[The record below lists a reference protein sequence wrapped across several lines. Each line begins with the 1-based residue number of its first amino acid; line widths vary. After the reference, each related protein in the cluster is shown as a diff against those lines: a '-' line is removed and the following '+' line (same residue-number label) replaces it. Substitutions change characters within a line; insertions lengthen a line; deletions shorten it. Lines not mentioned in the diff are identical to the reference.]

1 MKKFKQKANS
11 GVKNATPRFINLGTY
26 TSPEIIEEQNNDFVK
41 YGADNN
47 YFGFLNDLFNGSPT
61 NSAAINGISQLIAGR
76 GIDALDSSKKP
87 NEYAVMKK
95 LFTDDCL
102 SRLAI
107 DLKLF
112 GQASI
117 QVIYNADRS
126 KIAQVEHYPVETLRA
141 EKCNEESGDIEGYYY
156 SPDWT
161 QVKNGDELKRI
172 PAFGFSN
179 EDIEILY
186 IKPYK
191 SGYYYYSPVDY
202 QGATQYIEMES
213 EISNFH
219 LNSLLNGMA
228 PSMLMNM
235 NSGIPDEDTQR
246 EIENKI
252 YQKYTG
258 TSNAG
263 RIILAFNNGSEE
275 QATVETIQLS
285 DAHQQYQFLS
295 EESSQKIIIGHRIT
309 SPLLLGINKSTGF
322 SSNSDELRQASI
334 LFDNTVIAPFQDLIL
349 KAFDTILAYNE
360 MSLKLYI
367 KTLQPLEFV
376 DLTNATT
383 AEEIEEQTGQKL
395 SLSSKEIDGKTA
407 YDTKEEAEAIAKE
420 MGCGGHHEHEVDGKT
435 WYMPCK
441 SHDLKEPCWD
451 DYEQIGTK
459 IKDGKEVPNCVPLS
473 DADKMRK
480 DLYEKLKDIG
490 EDEDLSEWELID
502 ATPANEYDKNIHSAL
517 NLASVVRS
525 TPSKTSDQDT
535 LILKVRYAYAGNNN
549 PQRDFCQKMFN
560 NKIYRVEDLDSDNPN
575 YNGNADG
582 VNPGLGI
589 DGANN
594 YNIWLYKGGVNCRHY
609 WERRTYLRKNNKKI
623 TVTEAR
629 RRISELDPSLRKEAQ
644 IEKNAPEVAQTANA
658 GNDYWRYNN

>member
-1 MKKFKQKANS
+1 MKKSKKKTTS
-11 GVKNATPRFINLGTY
+11 GVVQNSVPRFINLGTY
-26 TSPEIIEEQNNDFVK
+26 TSPEIVEEQNNDFVK

-61 NSAAINGISQLIAGR
+61 NSAAINGIAQLIAGR
-76 GIDALDSSKKP
+76 GVDALDSNQKP
-87 NEYAVMKK
+87 NEYATMKK
-95 LFTDDCL
+95 LFTDECL

-112 GQASI
+112 GQASL
-117 QVIYNADRS
+117 QVIYNADHS
-126 KIAQVEHYPVETLRA
+126 KVVQAEHYPVETLRA
-141 EKCNEESGDIEGYYY
+141 EKCSSESGDIEAYYY
-156 SPDWT
+156 SPDWS

-179 EDIEILY
+179 EDIEVLY

-263 RIILAFNNGSEE
+263 RIILAFNNNADE

-349 KAFDTILAYNE
+349 KAFDSILAYNE
-360 MSLKLYI
+360 MSLKLYV

-376 DLTNATT
+376 DLTNANST
-383 AEEIEEQTGQKL
+383 EEVEEQTGQKRDFSDERPKL
-395 SLSSKEIDGKTA
+395 TDE
-407 YDTKEEAEAIAKE
+407 IAKALLDRLE
-420 MGCGGHHEHEVDGKT
+420 N
-435 WYMPCK
+435 
-441 SHDLKEPCWD
+441 L
-451 DYEQIGTK
+451 
-459 IKDGKEVPNCVPLS
+459 
-473 DADKMRK
+473 
-480 DLYEKLKDIG
+480 G
-490 EDEDLSEWELID
+490 EEEDLDDWELID
-502 ATPANEYDKNIHSAL
+502 STPANEYDDNIHSAL
-517 NLASVVRS
+517 SLASVVSS
-525 TPSKTSDQDT
+525 TPSQTSEQDT
-535 LILKVRYAYAGNNN
+535 SILKVRYAYMGSNN
-549 PQRDFCQKMFN
+549 PERDFCQKMWAAK
-560 NKIYRVEDLDSDNPN
+560 KIYRKEDLDKQSSDNSELSPS
-575 YNGNADG
+575 GSST
-582 VNPGLGI
+582 
-589 DGANN
+589 
-594 YNIWLYKGGVNCRHY
+594 YNIWLYKGGVNCKHY
-609 WERRTYLRKNNKKI
+609 WERRTYLRKNNQKI

-629 RRISELDPSLRKEAQ
+629 RRINELDPSLRKEAE
-644 IEKNAPEVAQTANA
+644 IEKNAPEVAQIAKSS
-658 GNDYWRYNN
+658 NDYWRYNN

>member
-1 MKKFKQKANS
+1 MKKSKKKTTS
-11 GVKNATPRFINLGTY
+11 GVVQNSVPRFINLGTY
-26 TSPEIIEEQNNDFVK
+26 TSPEIVEEQNNDFVK

-61 NSAAINGISQLIAGR
+61 NSAAINGIAQLIAGR
-76 GIDALDSSKKP
+76 GVDALDSNQKP
-87 NEYAVMKK
+87 NEYATMKK
-95 LFTDDCL
+95 LFTDECL

-112 GQASI
+112 GQASL
-117 QVIYNADRS
+117 QVIYNTDHS
-126 KIAQVEHYPVETLRA
+126 KVVQAEHYPVETLRA
-141 EKCNEESGDIEGYYY
+141 EKCSSESGDIEAYYY
-156 SPDWT
+156 SPDWS

-263 RIILAFNNGSEE
+263 RIILAFNNNADE

-349 KAFDTILAYNE
+349 KAFDSILAYNE
-360 MSLKLYI
+360 MSLKLYV

-376 DLTNATT
+376 DLTNANST
-383 AEEIEEQTGQKL
+383 EEVEEQTGQKRDFSDERPKL
-395 SLSSKEIDGKTA
+395 T
-407 YDTKEEAEAIAKE
+407 EEIAKALLDRLE
-420 MGCGGHHEHEVDGKT
+420 N
-435 WYMPCK
+435 
-441 SHDLKEPCWD
+441 L
-451 DYEQIGTK
+451 
-459 IKDGKEVPNCVPLS
+459 
-473 DADKMRK
+473 
-480 DLYEKLKDIG
+480 G
-490 EDEDLSEWELID
+490 EEEDLDDWELID
-502 ATPANEYDKNIHSAL
+502 STPANEYDDNIHSAL
-517 NLASVVRS
+517 SLASVVSS
-525 TPSKTSDQDT
+525 TPSQTSEQDT
-535 LILKVRYAYAGNNN
+535 SILKVRYAYMGSNN
-549 PQRDFCQKMFN
+549 PERDFCQKMWAAK
-560 NKIYRVEDLDSDNPN
+560 KIYRKEDLDKQSSDNSELSPS
-575 YNGNADG
+575 GSST
-582 VNPGLGI
+582 
-589 DGANN
+589 
-594 YNIWLYKGGVNCRHY
+594 YNIWLYKGGVNCKHY

-629 RRISELDPSLRKEAQ
+629 RRIKELDPSLRKEAE
-644 IEKNAPEVAQTANA
+644 IEKNAPEVAQIAKSS
-658 GNDYWRYNN
+658 NDYWRYNN

>member
-1 MKKFKQKANS
+1 MKKSKKKTTS
-11 GVKNATPRFINLGTY
+11 GVVQNSVPRFINLGTY
-26 TSPEIIEEQNNDFVK
+26 TSPEIVEEQNNDFVK

-61 NSAAINGISQLIAGR
+61 NSAAINGIAQLIAGR
-76 GIDALDSSKKP
+76 GVDALDSNQKP
-87 NEYAVMKK
+87 NEYATMKK
-95 LFTDDCL
+95 LFTDECL

-112 GQASI
+112 GQASL
-117 QVIYNADRS
+117 QVIYNADHS
-126 KIAQVEHYPVETLRA
+126 KVVQAEHYPVETLRA
-141 EKCNEESGDIEGYYY
+141 EKCSSESGDIEAYYY
-156 SPDWT
+156 SPDWS

-263 RIILAFNNGSEE
+263 RIILAFNNNADE

-334 LFDNTVIAPFQDLIL
+334 LFDNTVIAPFQALIL
-349 KAFDTILAYNE
+349 KAFDSILAYNE
-360 MSLKLYI
+360 MSLKLYV

-376 DLTNATT
+376 DLTNANS
-383 AEEIEEQTGQKL
+383 AEEVEEQTGQKRDFSDERPKL
-395 SLSSKEIDGKTA
+395 TDE
-407 YDTKEEAEAIAKE
+407 IAKALLDRLE
-420 MGCGGHHEHEVDGKT
+420 G
-435 WYMPCK
+435 
-441 SHDLKEPCWD
+441 L
-451 DYEQIGTK
+451 
-459 IKDGKEVPNCVPLS
+459 
-473 DADKMRK
+473 
-480 DLYEKLKDIG
+480 G
-490 EDEDLSEWELID
+490 EEEDLDDWELID
-502 ATPANEYDKNIHSAL
+502 STPANEYDDNIHSAL
-517 NLASVVRS
+517 SLASVVSS
-525 TPSKTSDQDT
+525 TPSQTSEQDT
-535 LILKVRYAYAGNNN
+535 SILKVRYAYMGSNN
-549 PQRDFCQKMFN
+549 PERDFCQKMWAAK
-560 NKIYRVEDLDSDNPN
+560 KIYRKEDLDKQSSDNSELSPS
-575 YNGNADG
+575 GSST
-582 VNPGLGI
+582 
-589 DGANN
+589 
-594 YNIWLYKGGVNCRHY
+594 YNIWLYKGGVNCKHY

-629 RRISELDPSLRKEAQ
+629 RRINELDPSLRKEAE
-644 IEKNAPEVAQTANA
+644 IEKNAPEVAQIAKSS
-658 GNDYWRYNN
+658 NDYWRYNN

>member
-1 MKKFKQKANS
+1 MKKSKKKTTS
-11 GVKNATPRFINLGTY
+11 GVVQNSVPRFINLGTY
-26 TSPEIIEEQNNDFVK
+26 TSPEIVEEQNNDFVK

-61 NSAAINGISQLIAGR
+61 NSAAINGIAQLIAGR
-76 GIDALDSSKKP
+76 GVDALDSNQKP
-87 NEYAVMKK
+87 NEYATMKK
-95 LFTDDCL
+95 LFTDECL

-112 GQASI
+112 GQASL
-117 QVIYNADRS
+117 QVIYNADHS
-126 KIAQVEHYPVETLRA
+126 KVVQAEHYPVETLRA
-141 EKCNEESGDIEGYYY
+141 EKCSSESGDIEAYYY
-156 SPDWT
+156 SPDWS

-263 RIILAFNNGSEE
+263 RIILAFNNNADE

-334 LFDNTVIAPFQDLIL
+334 LFDNTVIAPFQALIL
-349 KAFDTILAYNE
+349 KAFDSILAYNE
-360 MSLKLYI
+360 MSLKLYV

-376 DLTNATT
+376 DLTNANNT
-383 AEEIEEQTGQKL
+383 EEVEEQTGQKRDFSDERPKL
-395 SLSSKEIDGKTA
+395 TDE
-407 YDTKEEAEAIAKE
+407 IAKALLDRLE
-420 MGCGGHHEHEVDGKT
+420 G
-435 WYMPCK
+435 
-441 SHDLKEPCWD
+441 L
-451 DYEQIGTK
+451 
-459 IKDGKEVPNCVPLS
+459 
-473 DADKMRK
+473 
-480 DLYEKLKDIG
+480 G
-490 EDEDLSEWELID
+490 EEEDLDDWELID
-502 ATPANEYDKNIHSAL
+502 STPANEYDDNIHSAL
-517 NLASVVRS
+517 SLASVVSS
-525 TPSKTSDQDT
+525 TPSQTSEQDT
-535 LILKVRYAYAGNNN
+535 SILKVRYAYMGSNN
-549 PQRDFCQKMFN
+549 PERDFCQKMWAAK
-560 NKIYRVEDLDSDNPN
+560 KIYRKEDLDKQSSDNSELSPS
-575 YNGNADG
+575 GSST
-582 VNPGLGI
+582 
-589 DGANN
+589 
-594 YNIWLYKGGVNCRHY
+594 YNIWLYKGGVNCKHY

-629 RRISELDPSLRKEAQ
+629 RRINELDPSLRKEAQ
-644 IEKNAPEVAQTANA
+644 IEKNAPEVAQIAKSS
-658 GNDYWRYNN
+658 NDYWRYNN

>member
-1 MKKFKQKANS
+1 MKKSKKKTTS
-11 GVKNATPRFINLGTY
+11 GVVQNSVPRFINLGTY
-26 TSPEIIEEQNNDFVK
+26 TSPEIVEEQNNDFVK

-61 NSAAINGISQLIAGR
+61 NSAAINGIAQLIAGR
-76 GIDALDSSKKP
+76 GVDALDSNQKP
-87 NEYAVMKK
+87 NEYATMKK
-95 LFTDDCL
+95 LFTDECL

-112 GQASI
+112 GQASL
-117 QVIYNADRS
+117 QVIYNADHS
-126 KIAQVEHYPVETLRA
+126 KVVQAEHYPVETLRA
-141 EKCNEESGDIEGYYY
+141 EKCSSESGDIEAYYY
-156 SPDWT
+156 SPDWS

-263 RIILAFNNGSEE
+263 RIILAFNNNADE

-322 SSNSDELRQASI
+322 SSNSEELRQASI

-349 KAFDTILAYNE
+349 KAFDSILSYNE
-360 MSLKLYI
+360 MSLKLYV

-376 DLTNATT
+376 DLTNANST
-383 AEEIEEQTGQKL
+383 EEVEEQTGQKL

-407 YDTKEEAEAIAKE
+407 YDTKEEAETVAKE
-420 MGCGGHHEHEVDGKT
+420 MGCAGYHEHEIDGNI
-435 WYMPCK
+435 WYMPCQ
-441 SHDLKEPCWD
+441 SHTDLSK
-451 DYEQIGTK
+451 
-459 IKDGKEVPNCVPLS
+459 KDERP
-473 DADKMRK
+473 
-480 DLYEKLKDIG
+480 KLTDEIAKALLDRLENLG
-490 EDEDLSEWELID
+490 EEEDLDDWELID
-502 ATPANEYDKNIHSAL
+502 STPANEYDDNIHSAL
-517 NLASVVRS
+517 SLASVVSS
-525 TPSKTSDQDT
+525 TPSQTSEQDT
-535 LILKVRYAYAGNNN
+535 SILKVRYAYMGSNN
-549 PQRDFCQKMFN
+549 PEREFCQKMWAAK
-560 NKIYRVEDLDSDNPN
+560 KIYRKEDLDKQSSDNSELSPS
-575 YNGNADG
+575 GSST
-582 VNPGLGI
+582 
-589 DGANN
+589 
-594 YNIWLYKGGVNCRHY
+594 YNIWLYKGGVNCKHY

-629 RRISELDPSLRKEAQ
+629 RRINELDPSLRKEAE
-644 IEKNAPEVAQTANA
+644 IEKNAPEVAQIAKSS
-658 GNDYWRYNN
+658 NDYWRYNN

>member
-1 MKKFKQKANS
+1 MKKSKKKTTS
-11 GVKNATPRFINLGTY
+11 GVVKNSVPRFINLGTY
-26 TSPEIIEEQNNDFVK
+26 TSPEIVEEQNNDFVK

-61 NSAAINGISQLIAGR
+61 NSAAINGIAQLIAGR
-76 GIDALDSSKKP
+76 GVDALDSNQKP
-87 NEYAVMKK
+87 NEYATMKK
-95 LFTDDCL
+95 LFTDECL

-112 GQASI
+112 GQASL
-117 QVIYNADRS
+117 QVIYNADHS
-126 KIAQVEHYPVETLRA
+126 KVVQAEHYPVETLRA
-141 EKCNEESGDIEGYYY
+141 EKCSSESGDIEAYYY
-156 SPDWT
+156 SPDWS

-263 RIILAFNNGSEE
+263 RIILAFNNNADE

-349 KAFDTILAYNE
+349 KAFDSILSYNE
-360 MSLKLYI
+360 MSLKLYV

-376 DLTNATT
+376 DLTNANS
-383 AEEIEEQTGQKL
+383 AEEVEEQTGQKRDFSDERPKL
-395 SLSSKEIDGKTA
+395 TDE
-407 YDTKEEAEAIAKE
+407 IAKALLDRLE
-420 MGCGGHHEHEVDGKT
+420 N
-435 WYMPCK
+435 
-441 SHDLKEPCWD
+441 L
-451 DYEQIGTK
+451 
-459 IKDGKEVPNCVPLS
+459 
-473 DADKMRK
+473 
-480 DLYEKLKDIG
+480 G
-490 EDEDLSEWELID
+490 EEEDLDDWELID
-502 ATPANEYDKNIHSAL
+502 STPANEYDDNIHSAL
-517 NLASVVRS
+517 SLASVVSS
-525 TPSKTSDQDT
+525 TPSQTSEQDT
-535 LILKVRYAYAGNNN
+535 SILKVRYAYMGSNN
-549 PQRDFCQKMFN
+549 PERDFCQKMWAAK
-560 NKIYRVEDLDSDNPN
+560 KIYRKEDLDKQSSDNSELSPSGSN
-575 YNGNADG
+575 T
-582 VNPGLGI
+582 
-589 DGANN
+589 
-594 YNIWLYKGGVNCRHY
+594 YNIWLYKGGVNCKHY
-609 WERRTYLRKNNKKI
+609 WERRTYLRKNNQKI

-629 RRISELDPSLRKEAQ
+629 RRINELDPSLRKEAE
-644 IEKNAPEVAQTANA
+644 IEKNAPEVAQIAKSS
-658 GNDYWRYNN
+658 NDYWRYNN

>member
-1 MKKFKQKANS
+1 MKKSKKKTTS
-11 GVKNATPRFINLGTY
+11 GVVQNSVPRFINLGTY
-26 TSPEIIEEQNNDFVK
+26 TSPEIVEEQNNDFVK

-61 NSAAINGISQLIAGR
+61 NSAAINGIAQLIAGR
-76 GIDALDSSKKP
+76 GVDALDSNQKP
-87 NEYAVMKK
+87 NEYATMKK
-95 LFTDDCL
+95 LFTDECL

-112 GQASI
+112 GQASL
-117 QVIYNADRS
+117 QVIYNADHS
-126 KIAQVEHYPVETLRA
+126 KVVQAEHYPVETLRA
-141 EKCNEESGDIEGYYY
+141 EKCSSESGDIEAYYY
-156 SPDWT
+156 SPDWS

-263 RIILAFNNGSEE
+263 RIILAFNNNADE

-334 LFDNTVIAPFQDLIL
+334 LFDNTVIAPFQALIL
-349 KAFDTILAYNE
+349 KAFDSILSYNE
-360 MSLKLYI
+360 MSLKLYV

-376 DLTNATT
+376 DLTNANS
-383 AEEIEEQTGQKL
+383 AEEIEEQTGQKRDFSDERPKL
-395 SLSSKEIDGKTA
+395 TDE
-407 YDTKEEAEAIAKE
+407 IAKALLDRLE
-420 MGCGGHHEHEVDGKT
+420 G
-435 WYMPCK
+435 
-441 SHDLKEPCWD
+441 L
-451 DYEQIGTK
+451 
-459 IKDGKEVPNCVPLS
+459 
-473 DADKMRK
+473 
-480 DLYEKLKDIG
+480 G
-490 EDEDLSEWELID
+490 EEEDLDDWELID
-502 ATPANEYDKNIHSAL
+502 STPANEYDDNIHSAL
-517 NLASVVRS
+517 SLASVVSS
-525 TPSKTSDQDT
+525 TPSQTSEQDT
-535 LILKVRYAYAGNNN
+535 SILKVRYAYMGSNN
-549 PQRDFCQKMFN
+549 PERDFCQKMWAAK
-560 NKIYRVEDLDSDNPN
+560 KIYRKEDLDKQSSDNSELSPS
-575 YNGNADG
+575 GSST
-582 VNPGLGI
+582 
-589 DGANN
+589 
-594 YNIWLYKGGVNCRHY
+594 YNIWLYKGGVNCKHY

-629 RRISELDPSLRKEAQ
+629 RRINELDPSLRKEAQ
-644 IEKNAPEVAQTANA
+644 IEKNAPEVAQIAKSS
-658 GNDYWRYNN
+658 NDYWRYNN

>member
-1 MKKFKQKANS
+1 MKKSKKKTTS
-11 GVKNATPRFINLGTY
+11 GVVQNSVPRFINLGTY
-26 TSPEIIEEQNNDFVK
+26 TSPEIVEEQNNDFVK

-61 NSAAINGISQLIAGR
+61 NSAAINGIAQLIAGR
-76 GIDALDSSKKP
+76 GVDALDSNQKP
-87 NEYAVMKK
+87 NEYATMKK
-95 LFTDDCL
+95 LFTDECL

-112 GQASI
+112 GQASL
-117 QVIYNADRS
+117 QVIYNADHS
-126 KIAQVEHYPVETLRA
+126 KVVQAEHYPVETLRA
-141 EKCNEESGDIEGYYY
+141 EKCSSESGDIEAYYY
-156 SPDWT
+156 SPDWS

-263 RIILAFNNGSEE
+263 RIILAFNNNADE

-349 KAFDTILAYNE
+349 KAFDSILAYNE
-360 MSLKLYI
+360 MSLKLYV

-376 DLTNATT
+376 DLTNANNT
-383 AEEIEEQTGQKL
+383 EEVEEQTGQKRDFSDERPKL
-395 SLSSKEIDGKTA
+395 TDE
-407 YDTKEEAEAIAKE
+407 IAKALLDRLE
-420 MGCGGHHEHEVDGKT
+420 N
-435 WYMPCK
+435 
-441 SHDLKEPCWD
+441 L
-451 DYEQIGTK
+451 
-459 IKDGKEVPNCVPLS
+459 
-473 DADKMRK
+473 
-480 DLYEKLKDIG
+480 G
-490 EDEDLSEWELID
+490 EEEDLDDWELID
-502 ATPANEYDKNIHSAL
+502 STPANEYDDNIHSAL
-517 NLASVVRS
+517 SLASVVSS
-525 TPSKTSDQDT
+525 TPSQTSEQDT
-535 LILKVRYAYAGNNN
+535 SILKVRYAYMGSNN
-549 PQRDFCQKMFN
+549 PERDFCQKMWAAK
-560 NKIYRVEDLDSDNPN
+560 KIYRKEDLDKQSSDNSELSPS
-575 YNGNADG
+575 GSST
-582 VNPGLGI
+582 
-589 DGANN
+589 
-594 YNIWLYKGGVNCRHY
+594 YNIWLYKGGVNCKHY
-609 WERRTYLRKNNKKI
+609 WERRTYLRKNNQKI

-629 RRISELDPSLRKEAQ
+629 RRINELDPSLRKEAE
-644 IEKNAPEVAQTANA
+644 IEKNAPEVAQIAKSS
-658 GNDYWRYNN
+658 NDYWRYNN

>member
-1 MKKFKQKANS
+1 MKKSKKKTTS
-11 GVKNATPRFINLGTY
+11 GVVQNSVPRFINLGTY
-26 TSPEIIEEQNNDFVK
+26 TSPEIVEEQNNDFVK

-61 NSAAINGISQLIAGR
+61 NSAAINGIAQLIAGR
-76 GIDALDSSKKP
+76 GVDALDSNQKP
-87 NEYAVMKK
+87 NEYATMKK
-95 LFTDDCL
+95 LFTDECL

-112 GQASI
+112 GQASL
-117 QVIYNADRS
+117 QVIYNADHS
-126 KIAQVEHYPVETLRA
+126 KVVQAEHYPVETLRA
-141 EKCNEESGDIEGYYY
+141 EKCSSESGDIEAYYY
-156 SPDWT
+156 SPDWS

-263 RIILAFNNGSEE
+263 RIILAFNNNADE

-349 KAFDTILAYNE
+349 KAFDSILAYNE
-360 MSLKLYI
+360 MSLKLYV

-376 DLTNATT
+376 DLTNANST
-383 AEEIEEQTGQKL
+383 EEVEEQTGQKRDFSDERPKL
-395 SLSSKEIDGKTA
+395 TDE
-407 YDTKEEAEAIAKE
+407 IAKALLDRLE
-420 MGCGGHHEHEVDGKT
+420 N
-435 WYMPCK
+435 
-441 SHDLKEPCWD
+441 L
-451 DYEQIGTK
+451 
-459 IKDGKEVPNCVPLS
+459 
-473 DADKMRK
+473 
-480 DLYEKLKDIG
+480 G
-490 EDEDLSEWELID
+490 EEEDLDDWELID
-502 ATPANEYDKNIHSAL
+502 STPANEYDDNIHSAL
-517 NLASVVRS
+517 SLASVVSS
-525 TPSKTSDQDT
+525 TPSQTSEQDT
-535 LILKVRYAYAGNNN
+535 SILKVRYAYMGSNN
-549 PQRDFCQKMFN
+549 PERDFCQKMWAAK
-560 NKIYRVEDLDSDNPN
+560 KIYRKEDLDKQSSDNSELSPS
-575 YNGNADG
+575 GSST
-582 VNPGLGI
+582 
-589 DGANN
+589 
-594 YNIWLYKGGVNCRHY
+594 YNIWLYKGGVNCKHY
-609 WERRTYLRKNNKKI
+609 WERRTYLKKNNKKI

-629 RRISELDPSLRKEAQ
+629 RRINELDPSLRKEAE
-644 IEKNAPEVAQTANA
+644 IEKNAPEVAQIAKSS
-658 GNDYWRYNN
+658 NDYWRYNN

>member
-1 MKKFKQKANS
+1 MKKSKKKTTS
-11 GVKNATPRFINLGTY
+11 GVVQNSVPRFINLGTY
-26 TSPEIIEEQNNDFVK
+26 TSPEIVEEQNNDFVK

-61 NSAAINGISQLIAGR
+61 NSAAINGIAQLIAGR
-76 GIDALDSSKKP
+76 GVDALDSNQKP
-87 NEYAVMKK
+87 NEYATMKK
-95 LFTDDCL
+95 LFTDECL

-112 GQASI
+112 GQASL
-117 QVIYNADRS
+117 QVIYNADHS
-126 KIAQVEHYPVETLRA
+126 KVVQAEHYPVETLRA
-141 EKCNEESGDIEGYYY
+141 EKCSSESGDIEAYYY
-156 SPDWT
+156 SPDWS

-263 RIILAFNNGSEE
+263 RIILAFNNNADE

-334 LFDNTVIAPFQDLIL
+334 LFDNTVIVPFQDLIL
-349 KAFDTILAYNE
+349 KAFDSILAYNE

-376 DLTNATT
+376 DLTNANS
-383 AEEIEEQTGQKL
+383 AEEVEEQTGQKRDFSDERPKL
-395 SLSSKEIDGKTA
+395 TDE
-407 YDTKEEAEAIAKE
+407 IAKALLDRLE
-420 MGCGGHHEHEVDGKT
+420 
-435 WYMPCK
+435 
-441 SHDLKEPCWD
+441 SL
-451 DYEQIGTK
+451 
-459 IKDGKEVPNCVPLS
+459 
-473 DADKMRK
+473 
-480 DLYEKLKDIG
+480 G
-490 EDEDLSEWELID
+490 EEEDLDDWELID
-502 ATPANEYDKNIHSAL
+502 STPANEYDDNIHSAL
-517 NLASVVRS
+517 SLASVVSS
-525 TPSKTSDQDT
+525 TPSQTSEQDT
-535 LILKVRYAYAGNNN
+535 SILKVRYAYMGSNN
-549 PQRDFCQKMFN
+549 PEREFCKKMWAAK
-560 NKIYRVEDLDSDNPN
+560 KIYRKEDLDKQSSDNSELSPS
-575 YNGNADG
+575 GSST
-582 VNPGLGI
+582 
-589 DGANN
+589 
-594 YNIWLYKGGVNCRHY
+594 YNIWLYKGGVNCKHY

-629 RRISELDPSLRKEAQ
+629 RRINELDPSLRKEAE
-644 IEKNAPEVAQTANA
+644 IEKNAPEVAQIAKSS
-658 GNDYWRYNN
+658 NDYWRYNN

>member
-1 MKKFKQKANS
+1 MKKSKKKTTS
-11 GVKNATPRFINLGTY
+11 GVVKNSVPRFINLGTY
-26 TSPEIIEEQNNDFVK
+26 TSPEIVEEQNNDFVK

-61 NSAAINGISQLIAGR
+61 NSAAINGIAQLIAGR
-76 GIDALDSSKKP
+76 GVDALDSNQKP
-87 NEYAVMKK
+87 NEYATMKK
-95 LFTDDCL
+95 LFTDECL

-112 GQASI
+112 GQASL
-117 QVIYNADRS
+117 QVIYNADHS
-126 KIAQVEHYPVETLRA
+126 KVVQAEHYPVETLRA
-141 EKCNEESGDIEGYYY
+141 EKCSSESGDIEAYYY
-156 SPDWT
+156 SPDWSK
-161 QVKNGDELKRI
+161 VKNGDELKRI

-263 RIILAFNNGSEE
+263 RIILAFNNNADE

-334 LFDNTVIAPFQDLIL
+334 LFDNTVIVPFQDLIL
-349 KAFDTILAYNE
+349 KAFDSILAYNE

-376 DLTNATT
+376 DLTNANS
-383 AEEIEEQTGQKL
+383 AEEVEEQTGQKRDFSDERPKL
-395 SLSSKEIDGKTA
+395 TDE
-407 YDTKEEAEAIAKE
+407 IAKALLDRLE
-420 MGCGGHHEHEVDGKT
+420 
-435 WYMPCK
+435 
-441 SHDLKEPCWD
+441 SL
-451 DYEQIGTK
+451 
-459 IKDGKEVPNCVPLS
+459 
-473 DADKMRK
+473 
-480 DLYEKLKDIG
+480 G
-490 EDEDLSEWELID
+490 EEEDLDDWELID
-502 ATPANEYDKNIHSAL
+502 STPANEYDDNIHSAL
-517 NLASVVRS
+517 SLASVVSS
-525 TPSKTSDQDT
+525 TPSQTSEQDT
-535 LILKVRYAYAGNNN
+535 SILKVRYAYMGSNN
-549 PQRDFCQKMFN
+549 PEREFCKKMWAAK
-560 NKIYRVEDLDSDNPN
+560 KIYRKEDLDKQSSDNSELSPS
-575 YNGNADG
+575 GSST
-582 VNPGLGI
+582 
-589 DGANN
+589 
-594 YNIWLYKGGVNCRHY
+594 YNIWLYKGGVNCKHY

-629 RRISELDPSLRKEAQ
+629 RRINELDPSLRKEAE
-644 IEKNAPEVAQTANA
+644 IEKNAPEVAQIAKSS
-658 GNDYWRYNN
+658 NDYWRYNN

>member
-1 MKKFKQKANS
+1 MKKSKKKTTS
-11 GVKNATPRFINLGTY
+11 GVVQNSVPRFINLGTY
-26 TSPEIIEEQNNDFVK
+26 TSPEIVEEQNNDFVK

-61 NSAAINGISQLIAGR
+61 NSAAINGIAQLIAGR
-76 GIDALDSSKKP
+76 GVDALDSNQKP
-87 NEYAVMKK
+87 NEYATMKK
-95 LFTDDCL
+95 LFTDECL

-112 GQASI
+112 GQASL
-117 QVIYNADRS
+117 QVIYNADHS
-126 KIAQVEHYPVETLRA
+126 KVVQAEHYPVETLRA
-141 EKCNEESGDIEGYYY
+141 EKCSSESGDIEAYYY
-156 SPDWT
+156 SPDWS
-161 QVKNGDELKRI
+161 QVKNGDKLKRI

-263 RIILAFNNGSEE
+263 RIILAFNNNADE

-349 KAFDTILAYNE
+349 KAFDSILAYNE
-360 MSLKLYI
+360 MSLKLYV

-376 DLTNATT
+376 DLTNANNT
-383 AEEIEEQTGQKL
+383 EEVEEQTGQKRDFSDERPKL
-395 SLSSKEIDGKTA
+395 TDE
-407 YDTKEEAEAIAKE
+407 IAKALLDRLE
-420 MGCGGHHEHEVDGKT
+420 N
-435 WYMPCK
+435 
-441 SHDLKEPCWD
+441 L
-451 DYEQIGTK
+451 
-459 IKDGKEVPNCVPLS
+459 
-473 DADKMRK
+473 
-480 DLYEKLKDIG
+480 G
-490 EDEDLSEWELID
+490 EEEDLDDWELID
-502 ATPANEYDKNIHSAL
+502 STPANEYDDNIHSAL
-517 NLASVVRS
+517 SLASVVSS
-525 TPSKTSDQDT
+525 TPSQTSEQDT
-535 LILKVRYAYAGNNN
+535 SILKVRYAYMGSNN
-549 PQRDFCQKMFN
+549 PEREFCQKMWAAK
-560 NKIYRVEDLDSDNPN
+560 KIYRKEDLDKQSSDNSELSPS
-575 YNGNADG
+575 GSST
-582 VNPGLGI
+582 
-589 DGANN
+589 
-594 YNIWLYKGGVNCRHY
+594 YNIWLYKGGVNCKHY
-609 WERRTYLRKNNKKI
+609 WERRTYLRKNNQKI

-629 RRISELDPSLRKEAQ
+629 RRINELDPSLRKEAE
-644 IEKNAPEVAQTANA
+644 IEKNAPEVAQIAKSS
-658 GNDYWRYNN
+658 NDYWRYNN

>member
-1 MKKFKQKANS
+1 MKKSKKKTTS
-11 GVKNATPRFINLGTY
+11 GVVQNSVPRFINLGTY
-26 TSPEIIEEQNNDFVK
+26 TSPEIVEEQNNDFVK

-61 NSAAINGISQLIAGR
+61 NSAAINGIAQLIAGR
-76 GIDALDSSKKP
+76 GVDALDSNQKP
-87 NEYAVMKK
+87 NEYATMKK
-95 LFTDDCL
+95 LFTDECL

-112 GQASI
+112 GQASL
-117 QVIYNADRS
+117 QVIYNADHS
-126 KIAQVEHYPVETLRA
+126 KVVQAEHYPVETLRA
-141 EKCNEESGDIEGYYY
+141 EKCSSESGDIEAYYY
-156 SPDWT
+156 SPDWS

-263 RIILAFNNGSEE
+263 RIILAFNNNADE

-349 KAFDTILAYNE
+349 KAFDSILAYNE
-360 MSLKLYI
+360 MSLKLYV

-376 DLTNATT
+376 DLTNANST
-383 AEEIEEQTGQKL
+383 EEVEEQTGQKRDFSDERPKL
-395 SLSSKEIDGKTA
+395 TDE
-407 YDTKEEAEAIAKE
+407 IAKALLDRLE
-420 MGCGGHHEHEVDGKT
+420 G
-435 WYMPCK
+435 
-441 SHDLKEPCWD
+441 L
-451 DYEQIGTK
+451 
-459 IKDGKEVPNCVPLS
+459 
-473 DADKMRK
+473 
-480 DLYEKLKDIG
+480 G
-490 EDEDLSEWELID
+490 EEEDLDDWELID
-502 ATPANEYDKNIHSAL
+502 STPANEYDDNIHSAL
-517 NLASVVRS
+517 SLASVVSS
-525 TPSKTSDQDT
+525 TPSQTSEQDT
-535 LILKVRYAYAGNNN
+535 SILKVRYAYMGSNN
-549 PQRDFCQKMFN
+549 PERDFCQKMWAAK
-560 NKIYRVEDLDSDNPN
+560 KIYRKEDLDKQSSDNSELSPS
-575 YNGNADG
+575 GSST
-582 VNPGLGI
+582 
-589 DGANN
+589 
-594 YNIWLYKGGVNCRHY
+594 YNIWLYKGGVNCKHY
-609 WERRTYLRKNNKKI
+609 WERRTYLRKNNQKI

-629 RRISELDPSLRKEAQ
+629 RRINELDPSLRKEAE
-644 IEKNAPEVAQTANA
+644 IEKNAPEVAQIAKSS
-658 GNDYWRYNN
+658 NDYWRYNN

>member
-1 MKKFKQKANS
+1 MKKSKKKTTS
-11 GVKNATPRFINLGTY
+11 GVVQNSVPRFINLGTY
-26 TSPEIIEEQNNDFVK
+26 TSPEIVEEQNNDFVK

-61 NSAAINGISQLIAGR
+61 NSAAINGIAQLIAGR
-76 GIDALDSSKKP
+76 GVDALDSNQKP
-87 NEYAVMKK
+87 NEYATMKK
-95 LFTDDCL
+95 LFTDECL

-112 GQASI
+112 GQASL
-117 QVIYNADRS
+117 QVIYNTDHS
-126 KIAQVEHYPVETLRA
+126 KVVQAEHYPVETLRA
-141 EKCNEESGDIEGYYY
+141 EKCSSESGDIEAYYY
-156 SPDWT
+156 SPDWS

-263 RIILAFNNGSEE
+263 RIILAFNNNADE

-349 KAFDTILAYNE
+349 KAFDSILAYNE
-360 MSLKLYI
+360 MSLKLYV

-376 DLTNATT
+376 DLTNANST
-383 AEEIEEQTGQKL
+383 EEVEEQTGQKRDFSDERPKL
-395 SLSSKEIDGKTA
+395 TDE
-407 YDTKEEAEAIAKE
+407 IAKALLDRLE
-420 MGCGGHHEHEVDGKT
+420 N
-435 WYMPCK
+435 
-441 SHDLKEPCWD
+441 L
-451 DYEQIGTK
+451 
-459 IKDGKEVPNCVPLS
+459 
-473 DADKMRK
+473 
-480 DLYEKLKDIG
+480 G
-490 EDEDLSEWELID
+490 EEEDLDDWELID
-502 ATPANEYDKNIHSAL
+502 STPANEYDDNIHSAL
-517 NLASVVRS
+517 SLASVVSS
-525 TPSKTSDQDT
+525 TPSQTSEQDT
-535 LILKVRYAYAGNNN
+535 SILKVRYAYMGSNN
-549 PQRDFCQKMFN
+549 PERDFCQKMWAAK
-560 NKIYRVEDLDSDNPN
+560 KIYRKEDLDKQSSDNSELSPS
-575 YNGNADG
+575 GSST
-582 VNPGLGI
+582 
-589 DGANN
+589 
-594 YNIWLYKGGVNCRHY
+594 YNIWLYKGGVNCKHY

-629 RRISELDPSLRKEAQ
+629 RRINELDPSLRKEAE
-644 IEKNAPEVAQTANA
+644 IEKNAPEVAQIAKSS
-658 GNDYWRYNN
+658 NDYWRYNN